1 MFSHRFRAFILHVCA
16 WIVFVLV
23 VWLTSNERIL
33 LWFLPLIIV
42 DLWYALCLGF
52 MLRLPVARENTPPP
66 DEWIW
71 EEYEVKGYPVRWLKK
86 EIDPSKPLAILIHGW
101 NSRAANMIG
110 RSDLYE
116 LRGYN
121 CILFEMRAHGGNKTV
136 PHWAAMHVCHDVETI
151 LSVFDER
158 GWLDNG
164 FIVHGHSLG
173 GFVAQRVLRTEMT
186 YSSKARGM
194 ILESPVTSYEY
205 INNQTC
211 EFLKI
216 PTILHKPL
224 MRRLLKYYNSLNPQE
239 FHVNSIDFLSTP
251 NWGLPRCS
259 TLLVQSMHD
268 QTLGTIHADLL
279 INVHSERETDFQYH
293 IVEHLKHSH
302 EKKNAHRDNLIEQW
316 MDEQSL
322 FFS

>member
-1 MFSHRFRAFILHVCA
+1 MFSHRFSAFTIHVCA
-16 WIVFVLV
+16 WFSIVVAVLI
-23 VWLTSNERIL
+23 TSNEWIL
-33 LWFLPLIIV
+33 LWLLPLILI
-42 DLWYALCLGF
+42 DLWYALCLGL
-52 MLRLPVARENTPPP
+52 MLRLPLARENSSPPNG
-66 DEWIW
+66 WIW
-71 EEYEVKGYPVRWLKK
+71 EEYGVKGYPVRWLKK
-86 EIDPSKPLAILIHGW
+86 EIDPTKPLAILIHGW
-101 NSRAANMIG
+101 NSRASNMTG

-136 PHWAAMHVCHDVETI
+136 PHWAAMHVCHDLETI
-151 LSVFDER
+151 LTIFDER
-158 GWLDNG
+158 GWLSNG

-186 YSSKARGM
+186 YSSKAKGM

-211 EFLKI
+211 TFLKI

-224 MRRLLKYYNSLNPQE
+224 MRRLLRYYNRLNPQE

-251 NWGLPRCS
+251 NWGLPDCS
-259 TLLVQSMHD
+259 TLLIQSMHD
-268 QTLGTIHADLL
+268 QTLGRLHADLL
-279 INVHSERETDFQYH
+279 INVHSKRKTDFQYH
-293 IVEHLKHSH
+293 IVEQLNHSH
-302 EKKNAHRDNLIEQW
+302 EKNNSIRDDLIEQW
-316 MDEQSL
+316 MDEHSL